1 MTANPDLYVK
11 GDRPSLMIHFAR
23 SGNSP
28 ESRAVLEAGL
38 QRMGDQGRHLVIT
51 CNEDGTLADIA
62 RAHPDR
68 VCLVVLPEAS
78 HDQGLAMTSSY
89 SSMVVAAQ
97 ALAHLDRMAAFR
109 EQVDRTAQAGEY
121 VLHTYPDRIR
131 ERVGR
136 DISRAFFLGNNDLFG
151 AATESALKVQE
162 LTAGQILAQGGD
174 ALSFRHGPISAVD
187 ERSLVCFYLSERSYT
202 RRYEL
207 DVVRQYQDAF
217 RDIGAETVVVT
228 SEPPEEELGEGVTVM
243 SYDPDRQWT
252 VSALQ
257 QVTVAV
263 LFGQLAGLFAAHRR
277 GVNVDEP
284 SAEKALYNRT
294 VQGVRLYDPSEV
306 F

>member
-1 MTANPDLYVK
+1 MDEK
-11 GDRPSLMIHFAR
+11 RPAFDGR
-23 SGNSP
+23 SEQHRPNGQ
-28 ESRAVLEAGL
+28 AL

-68 VCLVVLPEAS
+68 VCLVVLPRAS

-151 AATESALKVQE
+151 THR
-162 LTAGQILAQGGD
+162 D
-174 ALSFRHGPISAVD
+174 AP
-187 ERSLVCFYLSERSYT
+187 SYC
-202 RRYEL
+202 
-207 DVVRQYQDAF
+207 
-217 RDIGAETVVVT
+217 
-228 SEPPEEELGEGVTVM
+228 
-243 SYDPDRQWT
+243 
-252 VSALQ
+252 
-257 QVTVAV
+257 
-263 LFGQLAGLFAAHRR
+263 
-277 GVNVDEP
+277 
-284 SAEKALYNRT
+284 
-294 VQGVRLYDPSEV
+294 
-306 F
+306 